1 MRNWQNEAIE
11 YISKGLPV
19 PDFIVKGLIDE
30 NSKLKGRLDHYENK
44 ERVFACNSEQK

>member
-11 YISKGLPV
+11 YMAKGLSV

-30 NSKLKGRLDHYENK
+30 NSRLKGQIDHLRNK
-44 ERVFACNSEQK
+44 DKVYTCNSSKK

>member
-30 NSKLKGRLDHYENK
+30 NNRLKGELDYYKGKNQ
-44 ERVFACNSEQK
+44 VLACNSSKK

>member
-11 YISKGLPV
+11 YMAKGLPV

-30 NSKLKGRLDHYENK
+30 NNRLQGELDHYKGKNQ
-44 ERVFACNSEQK
+44 VLACNSSKK